1 MALARGTRWLGWAT
15 RRLSVIKR
23 HMTKSG
29 FLREGY
35 LNIGKLILASL
46 AVFVVFEIL
55 TGIVKWLVF
64 EDNLVFSMTVGDL
77 VWSFTFVFI
86 FIKR

>member
-1 MALARGTRWLGWAT
+1 
-15 RRLSVIKR
+15 
-23 HMTKSG
+23 MTKSG